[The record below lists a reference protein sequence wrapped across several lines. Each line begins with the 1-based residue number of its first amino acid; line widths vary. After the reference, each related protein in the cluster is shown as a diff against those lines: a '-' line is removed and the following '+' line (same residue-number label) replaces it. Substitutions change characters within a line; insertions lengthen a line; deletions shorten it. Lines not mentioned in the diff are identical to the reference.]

1 MPLTPDEFYRLLRD
15 LPSFLEQAAH
25 KAEAEVNAWLGTVRR
40 EEAAPPETLASRRA
54 PAVKIEPLAKI
65 EGLAPGF
72 EPLIRT
78 QPLVTLETLARV
90 QPLVE
95 RDKKGQGGL
104 TEPQTSKLVEVF
116 RTSFEAELRRLIRS
130 RGV

>member
-15 LPSFLEQAAH
+15 LPDFLVQAAH

-40 EEAAPPETLASRRA
+40 EAEPPQTFAGRRA

-65 EGLAPGF
+65 EGLSPGF
-72 EPLIRT
+72 EPLSRT
-78 QPLVTLETLARV
+78 QALVTLEPLARV

-104 TEPQTSKLVEVF
+104 TEPQTSKLIEVF